1 MKSPSLMTKRLP
13 YSAPLSMYEKAE
25 MLEKEIMAH
34 THHDELW
41 QLITDQIND
50 DFSVRYAYE

>member
-1 MKSPSLMTKRLP
+1 MTKRLP
-13 YSAPLSMYEKAE
+13 YCAPLSMYEKAE

-34 THHDELW
+34 THRDELM

>member
-34 THHDELW
+34 THRDELM
-41 QLITDQIND
+41 QLITNQIND

>member
-1 MKSPSLMTKRLP
+1 MMKKLP
-13 YSAPLSMYEKAE
+13 YSAPLSMTEKAE

-34 THHDELW
+34 THHNELW
-41 QLITDQIND
+41 QLIIDQVND